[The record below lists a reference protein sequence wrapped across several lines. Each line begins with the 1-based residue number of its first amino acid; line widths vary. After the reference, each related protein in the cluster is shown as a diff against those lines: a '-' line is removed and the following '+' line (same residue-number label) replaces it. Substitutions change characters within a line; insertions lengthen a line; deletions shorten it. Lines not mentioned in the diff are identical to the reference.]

1 MAANSADETSNLKLR
16 VVSAVVFVPGVLLLV
31 EATEWTLMILVL
43 AVSLRCAWEFY
54 KVLEEAGYKPLSL
67 PGSLL
72 ILGVCNHVRGLGTGD
87 PPDGEVIPLLL
98 AATILLLVWALRQG
112 TERYATNAFLTLGS
126 VVFFGLLGCAP
137 LLLFQAAGRGAEAH
151 HLVAVIF
158 LCIWITDSAAYF
170 CGRQWGVTKLAPA
183 ISPKKTRVGF
193 VGGIVGSLVPM
204 GLGFLLP
211 SFSPWALMGLLL
223 LAGIGGQVGDL
234 VESALKRDAGIKD
247 APALIPGH
255 GGLLDRFDSYFFAFP
270 LVYLYVDM
278 LAIFE

>member
-1 MAANSADETSNLKLR
+1 M
-16 VVSAVVFVPGVLLLV
+16 
-31 EATEWTLMILVL
+31 
-43 AVSLRCAWEFY
+43 
-54 KVLEEAGYKPLSL
+54 
-67 PGSLL
+67 
-72 ILGVCNHVRGLGTGD
+72 
-87 PPDGEVIPLLL
+87 
-98 AATILLLVWALRQG
+98 
-112 TERYATNAFLTLGS
+112 
-126 VVFFGLLGCAP
+126 
-137 LLLFQAAGRGAEAH
+137 
-151 HLVAVIF
+151 IF

-193 VGGIVGSLVPM
+193 AGGIVGSLVPM

-247 APALIPGH
+247 APALLPGH

-270 LVYLYVDM
+270 LAYLYVDM